1 MENLRLALENME
13 IVTLDAAIKYSGLS
27 REEVLDF
34 ILDNPQLRIFDETN
48 QRWINE
54 NVDGHC

>member
-1 MENLRLALENME
+1 MALENME

-48 QRWINE
+48 QCWINE